1 MRAYWMFLSAALT
14 LSACATMA
22 QEETPAVLV
31 DSNAETRAEI
41 VRAVGEA
48 LGNSDVMI
56 ADDALTRES
65 TLFIERKPA
74 RDATGQRLSGRDYGR
89 PERFDLVKQGDSC
102 VLVHASSQKRYGLK
116 AVRCEGLGR

>member
-1 MRAYWMFLSAALT
+1 MRAHWILLSAALT

-22 QEETPAVLV
+22 QEDTTAVLV
-31 DSNAETRAEI
+31 ATNGETRAEI
-41 VRAVGEA
+41 VRVVGEA

-56 ADDALTRES
+56 AGDALTRES

-89 PERFDLVKQGDSC
+89 PERFDLVKQGEAC
-102 VLVHASSQKRYGLK
+102 VLVHASTQKRYGLK
-116 AVRCEGLGR
+116 GVRCEGLAR

>member
-1 MRAYWMFLSAALT
+1 MRAHWISLSAVLT

-31 DSNAETRAEI
+31 ELNTQTRAEI

-56 ADDALTRES
+56 ANDALTRES

-89 PERFDLVKQGDSC
+89 PERFDLVKQGDAC
-102 VLVHASSQKRYGLK
+102 VLVHASTQKRYVLK
-116 AVRCEGLGR
+116 AVRCEELGG

>member
-1 MRAYWMFLSAALT
+1 MRAHWILLSAVLT
-14 LSACATMA
+14 LSACASMA

-48 LGNSDVMI
+48 LGNSDVLI
-56 ADDALTRES
+56 ANDALTRES
-65 TLFIERKPA
+65 ALFIERKPA

-89 PERFDLVKQGDSC
+89 PERFDLVKQGNAC
-102 VLVHASSQKRYGLK
+102 VLVHSSTQKRYELKGL
-116 AVRCEGLGR
+116 RCERLGR

>member
-1 MRAYWMFLSAALT
+1 
-14 LSACATMA
+14 MA

-48 LGNSDVMI
+48 LGNSDVLI
-56 ADDALTRES
+56 ANDALTRES
-65 TLFIERKPA
+65 ALFIERKPA

-89 PERFDLVKQGDSC
+89 PERFDLVKQGNAC
-102 VLVHASSQKRYGLK
+102 VLVHSSTQKRYPLK
-116 AVRCEGLGR
+116 GVRCEKLGR